1 MAYCRLVIV
10 PGPQTAF
17 SSADNPIARTPSAW
31 TRLLTFLYLPVF
43 NLRLL
48 LQPNVLSF
56 DWGMDALPRV
66 TSLWDRRNAQSA
78 CFYSVL
84 VGVAWGSC
92 RQLLSGSKEVTHCG
106 VSSTFPQYH
115 IQKVASRK
123 SRSKRKR
130 MANNTKYQAFE
141 AAYHQQQQEA
151 LPCRDCNN
159 NNSSGYVYEEV
170 PPLHKPQPKPS
181 PCVFRLSRLPQQ
193 QQLQQQHK

>member
-1 MAYCRLVIV
+1 VFNEFRKFVIVLLQQRLRSVCIVIGALCCGAYCRLVIV

-66 TSLWDRRNAQSA
+66 TSLWDRRNAQSG

-84 VGVAWGSC
+84 VGVAWRSC
-92 RQLLSGSKEVTHCG
+92 RQLLSGPSKEVTTSG
-106 VSSTFPQYH
+106 VSSFPQYH

-130 MANNTKYQAFE
+130 MANN
-141 AAYHQQQQEA
+141 
-151 LPCRDCNN
+151 
-159 NNSSGYVYEEV
+159 SSKCAEEECI
-170 PPLHKPQPKPS
+170 LKS
-181 PCVFRLSRLPQQ
+181 IDDIF
-193 QQLQQQHK
+193 